1 MENFSRKLIQ
11 YCINKGLS
19 ISIAESCTGGMIVS
33 KLISIPGASKVID
46 CGLVTY
52 SNKAKQIYLNVSRF
66 ELEKYGAVSK
76 QVAESMINGLKSK
89 NNSDIFI
96 STTGI
101 AGPEGGSKKKP
112 VGTVFHSFYIKKKVT
127 YNNIQDKFELSK
139 FEENVVRNISNNISN
154 EILISIGRIDK

>member
-1 MENFSRKLIQ
+1 MENFSKKLIQ

-19 ISIAESCTGGMIVS
+19 ISIAESCTGGLIIS
-33 KLISIPGASKVID
+33 KLISIPGASQVID

-52 SNKAKQIYLNVSRF
+52 SNKAKQIYLDVPRL

-76 QVAESMINGLKSK
+76 QVAESMINGLKNK

-101 AGPEGGSKKKP
+101 AGPKGGSKKKP
-112 VGTVFHSFYIKKKVT
+112 VGTVFHSFYFKQKNILTIKNFYEGSRYK
-127 YNNIQDKFELSK
+127 IRLRASIFS
-139 FEENVVRNISNNISN
+139 IN
-154 EILISIGRIDK
+154 ETFKRLKSIM

>member
-1 MENFSRKLIQ
+1 MENFSKKLIK

-19 ISIAESCTGGMIVS
+19 ISIAESCTGGMIIS
-33 KLISIPGASKVID
+33 KLISIPGASNVID

-52 SNKAKQIYLNVSRF
+52 SNKAKQIYLAVPKF

-76 QVAESMINGLKSK
+76 QVAELMINGLKKK
-89 NNSDIFI
+89 NSSDIFI

-112 VGTVFHSFYIKKKVT
+112 VGTVYHSFYFKKK
-127 YNNIQDKFELSK
+127 NILTIKNLYEGNRFKIRLSASM
-139 FEENVVRNISNNISN
+139 FSIN
-154 EILISIGRIDK
+154 ETFKRLNSII

>member
-1 MENFSRKLIQ
+1 MENFSKKLIK

-19 ISIAESCTGGMIVS
+19 MSIAESCTGGMIIS

-52 SNKAKQIYLNVSRF
+52 SNKAKQIYLAVPKF

-76 QVAESMINGLKSK
+76 QVAELMINGLKKK
-89 NNSDIFI
+89 NSSDIFI

-101 AGPEGGSKKKP
+101 AGPEGGSKTKP
-112 VGTVFHSFYIKKKVT
+112 VGTVYHSFYFKKK
-127 YNNIQDKFELSK
+127 NILTIKNIYEGNRFKIRLSASM
-139 FEENVVRNISNNISN
+139 FSIN
-154 EILISIGRIDK
+154 ETFKRLN

>member
-1 MENFSRKLIQ
+1 MENFSKKLIK

-19 ISIAESCTGGMIVS
+19 MSIAESCTGGMIIS

-52 SNKAKQIYLNVSRF
+52 SNKAKQIYLAVPKF

-76 QVAESMINGLKSK
+76 QVAELMINGLKKK
-89 NNSDIFI
+89 NSSDIFI

-101 AGPEGGSKKKP
+101 AGPEGGSKTKP
-112 VGTVFHSFYIKKKVT
+112 VGTVYHSFYFKKK
-127 YNNIQDKFELSK
+127 NILTIKNVYEGNRFKIRLSASM
-139 FEENVVRNISNNISN
+139 FSIN
-154 EILISIGRIDK
+154 ETFKRLNSIM

>member
-1 MENFSRKLIQ
+1 MENFSKKLIQ
-11 YCINKGLS
+11 HCINEGLS
-19 ISIAESCTGGMIVS
+19 ISIAESCTGGMIIS

-76 QVAESMINGLKSK
+76 QVAELMINGRKNK

-101 AGPEGGSKKKP
+101 AGPEGGCEKKP
-112 VGTVFHSFYIKKKVT
+112 VGTVFHSFYIKKK
-127 YNNIQDKFELSK
+127 NIFTIKNFYEGNRYKIRLKASM
-139 FEENVVRNISNNISN
+139 FSIN
-154 EILISIGRIDK
+154 ETFKKLHSIM

>member
-1 MENFSRKLIQ
+1 MENFSKKLIQ

-19 ISIAESCTGGMIVS
+19 ISVAESCTGGMIIS

-52 SNKAKQIYLNVSRF
+52 SNKAKQIYLNVPRF

-76 QVAESMINGLKSK
+76 QVAESMINGLKNK

-112 VGTVFHSFYIKKKVT
+112 VGTVFHSFYIKK
-127 YNNIQDKFELSK
+127 NIFTIKNFYEGNRYKIRLKASM
-139 FEENVVRNISNNISN
+139 FSIN
-154 EILISIGRIDK
+154 ETFKKLHSIM

>member
-1 MENFSRKLIQ
+1 MENFSKKLIH
-11 YCINKGLS
+11 YCVDKGLS
-19 ISIAESCTGGMIVS
+19 ISIAESCTGGMIIS

-52 SNKAKQIYLNVSRF
+52 SNKAKQIYLNVPRF

-76 QVAESMINGLKSK
+76 QVSESMINGLKNK
-89 NNSDIFI
+89 NNSDILI

-112 VGTVFHSFYIKKKVT
+112 VGTVFHSFYIRKK
-127 YNNIQDKFELSK
+127 NIFTIKNFYEGNRYKIRLRASM
-139 FEENVVRNISNNISN
+139 FSIN
-154 EILISIGRIDK
+154 ETFRKLNSIM

>member
-1 MENFSRKLIQ
+1 MENFSKKLIK

-19 ISIAESCTGGMIVS
+19 MSIAESCTGGMIIS

-52 SNKAKQIYLNVSRF
+52 SNKAKQIYLDVPKF

-76 QVAESMINGLKSK
+76 QVAELMINGLKKK
-89 NNSDIFI
+89 NSSDIFI

-112 VGTVFHSFYIKKKVT
+112 VGTVYHSFYFKKK
-127 YNNIQDKFELSK
+127 NILTIKNFYEGNRFKIRLSASM
-139 FEENVVRNISNNISN
+139 FSIN
-154 EILISIGRIDK
+154 ETFKRLNSIM

>member
-1 MENFSRKLIQ
+1 MENFSKKLIQ
-11 YCINKGLS
+11 LCIEKGLS
-19 ISIAESCTGGMIVS
+19 ISIAESCTGGLIAS

-52 SNKAKQIYLNVSRF
+52 SNKAKQIYLDVPEFN
-66 ELEKYGAVSK
+66 LQKYGAVSK
-76 QVAESMINGLKSK
+76 QVAELMINGLKNK

-112 VGTVFHSFYIKKKVT
+112 VGTVFHSFCIKKKAT
-127 YNNIQDKFELSK
+127 LTIKNFYEGNRYNIRLKASMFS
-139 FEENVVRNISNNISN
+139 IN
-154 EILISIGRIDK
+154 ETFKKLNSII

>member
-1 MENFSRKLIQ
+1 MENFSKKLIK

-19 ISIAESCTGGMIVS
+19 MSIAESCTGGMIIS

-52 SNKAKQIYLNVSRF
+52 SNKAKQIYLAVPKF

-76 QVAESMINGLKSK
+76 QVAELMINGLKKK
-89 NNSDIFI
+89 NSSDIFI

-112 VGTVFHSFYIKKKVT
+112 VGTVYHSFYFKKK
-127 YNNIQDKFELSK
+127 NILTIKNIYEGNRFKIRLSASM
-139 FEENVVRNISNNISN
+139 FSIN
-154 EILISIGRIDK
+154 ETFKRLNSVM

>member
-1 MENFSRKLIQ
+1 MENFSKKLIK

-19 ISIAESCTGGMIVS
+19 MSIAESCTGGMIIS

-52 SNKAKQIYLNVSRF
+52 SNKAKQIYLAVPKF

-76 QVAESMINGLKSK
+76 QVAELMINGLKKK
-89 NNSDIFI
+89 NSSDIFI

-112 VGTVFHSFYIKKKVT
+112 VGTVYHSFYFKKK
-127 YNNIQDKFELSK
+127 NILTIKNIYEGNRFKIRLSASM
-139 FEENVVRNISNNISN
+139 FSIN
-154 EILISIGRIDK
+154 ETFKRLNSIM

>member
-1 MENFSRKLIQ
+1 MEIFSKKLIQ

-52 SNKAKQIYLNVSRF
+52 SNKAKQIYLDVPKF

-76 QVAESMINGLKSK
+76 QVAELMTNGLVKK
-89 NNSDIFI
+89 NNSDICI
-96 STTGI
+96 ITTGI

-112 VGTVFHSFYIKKKVT
+112 VGTVFHSFYFKQKNILTIKNFYEGSRYKIRLKASMFS
-127 YNNIQDKFELSK
+127 I
-139 FEENVVRNISNNISN
+139 N
-154 EILISIGRIDK
+154 ETFKRLKSIM

>member
-1 MENFSRKLIQ
+1 MENFSKKLIQ
-11 YCINKGLS
+11 YCINNGLS

-52 SNKAKQIYLNVSRF
+52 SNEAKQIYLDVPKF
-66 ELEKYGAVSK
+66 QLEKYGAVSK
-76 QVAESMINGLKSK
+76 QVAESMINGLKNK

-112 VGTVFHSFYIKKKVT
+112 VGTVFHSFYIKK
-127 YNNIQDKFELSK
+127 NIFTIKNFYEGNRYKIRLKASM
-139 FEENVVRNISNNISN
+139 FSIN
-154 EILISIGRIDK
+154 ETFKKLHSIM

>member
-1 MENFSRKLIQ
+1 MENFSKKLIQ
-11 YCINKGLS
+11 LCINKGLS

-46 CGLVTY
+46 CALVTY
-52 SNKAKQIYLNVSRF
+52 SNKAKQVYLDVPKF

-76 QVAESMINGLKSK
+76 QVAELMINGLKNK

-101 AGPEGGSKKKP
+101 AGPEGGSKEKP
-112 VGTVFHSFYIKKKVT
+112 VGTVFHSFYFKQKKILTIKNFYKGSRYK
-127 YNNIQDKFELSK
+127 IRLSAST
-139 FEENVVRNISNNISN
+139 FSIN
-154 EILISIGRIDK
+154 ETFKRLNSIM

>member
-1 MENFSRKLIQ
+1 MENFSKKLIK

-19 ISIAESCTGGMIVS
+19 ISIAESCTGGMIIS

-52 SNKAKQIYLNVSRF
+52 SNKAKQIYLAVPKF

-76 QVAESMINGLKSK
+76 QVAELMINGLKKK
-89 NNSDIFI
+89 NSSDIFI

-101 AGPEGGSKKKP
+101 AGPEGGSKTKP
-112 VGTVFHSFYIKKKVT
+112 VGTVYHSFYFKKK
-127 YNNIQDKFELSK
+127 NILTIKNIYEGNRFKIRLSASM
-139 FEENVVRNISNNISN
+139 FSIN
-154 EILISIGRIDK
+154 ETFKRLNSIM

>member
-1 MENFSRKLIQ
+1 MENFSKKLIK

-19 ISIAESCTGGMIVS
+19 MSIAESCTGGMIIS

-52 SNKAKQIYLNVSRF
+52 SNKAKQIYLAVPKF

-76 QVAESMINGLKSK
+76 QVAELMINGLKEK
-89 NNSDIFI
+89 NSSDIFI

-112 VGTVFHSFYIKKKVT
+112 VGTVYHSFYFKKK
-127 YNNIQDKFELSK
+127 NILTIKNIYEGNRFKIRLSASM
-139 FEENVVRNISNNISN
+139 FSIN
-154 EILISIGRIDK
+154 ETFKRLNSIM

>member
-1 MENFSRKLIQ
+1 MENFSKKLIK

-19 ISIAESCTGGMIVS
+19 MSIAESCTGGMIIS

-52 SNKAKQIYLNVSRF
+52 SNKAKQIYLAVPKF

-76 QVAESMINGLKSK
+76 QVAELMINGLKKK
-89 NNSDIFI
+89 NSSDIFI

-101 AGPEGGSKKKP
+101 AGPEGGSKTKP
-112 VGTVFHSFYIKKKVT
+112 VGTVYHSFYFKKK
-127 YNNIQDKFELSK
+127 NILTIKNIYEGNRFKIRLSASM
-139 FEENVVRNISNNISN
+139 FSIN
-154 EILISIGRIDK
+154 ETFKRLNSIM

>member
-1 MENFSRKLIQ
+1 MENFSKKLIQ
-11 YCINKGLS
+11 LCINKGLS

-46 CGLVTY
+46 CALVTY
-52 SNKAKQIYLNVSRF
+52 SNKAKQVYLDVPKF

-76 QVAESMINGLKSK
+76 QVAELMINGLKNK

-101 AGPEGGSKKKP
+101 AGPEGGSKEKP
-112 VGTVFHSFYIKKKVT
+112 VGTVFHSFYIKQKKILT
-127 YNNIQDKFELSK
+127 IKNFYKGSRYKIRLSAST
-139 FEENVVRNISNNISN
+139 FSIN
-154 EILISIGRIDK
+154 ETFKRLNSIM

>member
-1 MENFSRKLIQ
+1 MENFSKKLIK

-19 ISIAESCTGGMIVS
+19 MSIAESCTGGMIIS

-52 SNKAKQIYLNVSRF
+52 SNKAKQIYLAVPKF

-76 QVAESMINGLKSK
+76 QVAELMINGLKKK
-89 NNSDIFI
+89 NSSDIFI

-112 VGTVFHSFYIKKKVT
+112 VGTVYHSFYFKKK
-127 YNNIQDKFELSK
+127 NILTIKNIYEGNRFKIRLSASM
-139 FEENVVRNISNNISN
+139 FSIN
-154 EILISIGRIDK
+154 ETFKRLKSIM

>member
-1 MENFSRKLIQ
+1 MENFSKKLVK

-19 ISIAESCTGGMIVS
+19 MSIAESCTGGMIIS

-52 SNKAKQIYLNVSRF
+52 SNKAKQIYLAVPKF

-76 QVAESMINGLKSK
+76 QVAELMINGLKKK
-89 NNSDIFI
+89 NSSDIFI

-112 VGTVFHSFYIKKKVT
+112 VGTVYHSFYFKNKNILTIK
-127 YNNIQDKFELSK
+127 NIYEGNRFKIRLSASM
-139 FEENVVRNISNNISN
+139 FSIN
-154 EILISIGRIDK
+154 ETFKRLNSVM

>member
-1 MENFSRKLIQ
+1 MENFSKKLIK

-19 ISIAESCTGGMIVS
+19 ISIAESCTGGMIIS

-52 SNKAKQIYLNVSRF
+52 SNKAKQIYLAVPKF

-76 QVAESMINGLKSK
+76 QVAELMINGLKKK
-89 NNSDIFI
+89 NSSDIFI

-101 AGPEGGSKKKP
+101 AGPEGGSKTKP
-112 VGTVFHSFYIKKKVT
+112 VGTVYHSFFFKKK
-127 YNNIQDKFELSK
+127 NILTIKNIYEGNRFKIRLSASM
-139 FEENVVRNISNNISN
+139 FSIN
-154 EILISIGRIDK
+154 ETFKRLNSIM

>member
-1 MENFSRKLIQ
+1 MENFSKKLIQ
-11 YCINKGLS
+11 LCVDRELS
-19 ISIAESCTGGMIVS
+19 VSVAESCTGGMIVS

-52 SNKAKQIYLNVSRF
+52 SNKAKQIYLDVPEF
-66 ELEKYGAVSK
+66 KLQKYGAVSK
-76 QVAESMINGLKSK
+76 QVAELMIHGLKNK

-112 VGTVFHSFYIKKKVT
+112 VGTVFHSFYIKKKAT
-127 YNNIQDKFELSK
+127 LTIKNFYEGSRYSIRLKASMFS
-139 FEENVVRNISNNISN
+139 ISETFKKLN
-154 EILISIGRIDK
+154 SII

>member
-1 MENFSRKLIQ
+1 MENFSKRLIQ
-11 YCINKGLS
+11 YCINSGLS

-52 SNKAKQIYLNVSRF
+52 SNQAKQIYLDVPKF

-76 QVAESMINGLKSK
+76 QVAESMINGLKNK

-101 AGPEGGSKKKP
+101 AGPEGGSKRKP
-112 VGTVFHSFYIKKKVT
+112 VGTVFHSFYIKK
-127 YNNIQDKFELSK
+127 NIFTIKNFYEGNRYKIRLKASM
-139 FEENVVRNISNNISN
+139 FSIN
-154 EILISIGRIDK
+154 ETFKKLHSII

>member
-1 MENFSRKLIQ
+1 MENFSKKLIK

-19 ISIAESCTGGMIVS
+19 MSIAESCTGGMIIS

-52 SNKAKQIYLNVSRF
+52 SNKAKQIYLAVPKF

-76 QVAESMINGLKSK
+76 QVAELMINGLKKK
-89 NNSDIFI
+89 NSSDIFI

-112 VGTVFHSFYIKKKVT
+112 VGTVYHSFYFKKK
-127 YNNIQDKFELSK
+127 NILTIINIYEGNRFKIRLSASM
-139 FEENVVRNISNNISN
+139 FSIN
-154 EILISIGRIDK
+154 ETFKRLNSIM